1 MRAAGDILL
10 VSTYELGHQPLH
22 LASPLAFLERD
33 GYRPRAVDVSVEP
46 LDDEAIRRARFVAV
60 AVPMHTALR
69 LGAEV
74 GARVK
79 ALNPTAHLCYF
90 GLYAPLNREYLR
102 QHGADS
108 VLGGEYEAALVAVVR
123 AAELVKPIA
132 VLVAAVAAALPVA
145 PEPAHASEI
154 GAAELV
160 KPISALVEPIPGR
173 AGAAPPIAASEIG
186 AAELVKPIV
195 AMVEPIP
202 TARVSSGPPIPG
214 GESGAAELVKPL
226 AGERT
231 TAVRSAATGTVGGIE
246 LGEPCAAGRSD
257 DAGSAEKA
265 ADRPGEL
272 VKPISEMVEP
282 IVLERLDFP
291 VPSRARLPLLSRY
304 ARLEVDGEA
313 RLAGYA
319 EASRGCL
326 HHCRHCPIPPVY
338 EGRFFVVPIET
349 VVADVAQQVAAGA
362 RHVTLG
368 DPDFFNGPGH
378 AMAVA
383 RAIHAAHPSLTFDV
397 TIKVEHILRRRALFG
412 ELATL
417 GCAFVVSAVEST
429 SDTVLRLLDKG
440 HTRADLDEA
449 LAILDAAGLPLRPTW
464 LPFTPWTTL
473 DDYLDMLDWIESH
486 AMIDHVDLVQLA
498 VRLLIPPGSKLLSL
512 PEMQAVLG
520 PLEPEKLSYAWT
532 HPDPRMDR
540 LAHDVFSA
548 VAEGAHFA
556 DVRALARAA
565 AALPQLSTTAIV
577 HKRVRGRPPRL
588 SESWFC

>member
-1 MRAAGDILL
+1 MMRAAGDVLL

-22 LASPLAFLERD
+22 LASPLAFLERA
-33 GYRPRAVDVSVEP
+33 GYRPRALDVAVEP
-46 LDDEAIRRARFVAV
+46 LDDAAIAQAQFVAI

-79 ALNPTAHLCYF
+79 ALKPSAHLCYF

-102 QHGADS
+102 LHGADS
-108 VLGGEYEAALVAVVR
+108 VLGGEYEAALVEEVR

-132 VLVAAVAAALPVA
+132 AR
-145 PEPAHASEI
+145 
-154 GAAELV
+154 
-160 KPISALVEPIPGR
+160 VEPIQ
-173 AGAAPPIAASEIG
+173 
-186 AAELVKPIV
+186 
-195 AMVEPIP
+195 
-202 TARVSSGPPIPG
+202 
-214 GESGAAELVKPL
+214 L
-226 AGERT
+226 A
-231 TAVRSAATGTVGGIE
+231 
-246 LGEPCAAGRSD
+246 
-257 DAGSAEKA
+257 
-265 ADRPGEL
+265 
-272 VKPISEMVEP
+272 
-282 IVLERLDFP
+282 RLDFP
-291 VPSRARLPLLSRY
+291 VPSRNQLPLLSRY
-304 ARLEVDGEA
+304 ARLEVDSEA
-313 RLAGYA
+313 RLAGYT

-338 EGRFFVVPIET
+338 EGRFFVVPVET
-349 VVADVAQQVAAGA
+349 VVADVGQQVAAGA

-397 TIKVEHILRRRALFG
+397 TIKVEHILKRRGLFA
-412 ELATL
+412 ELAGL

-440 HTRADLDEA
+440 HSRADLDEA
-449 LAILDAAGLPLRPTW
+449 LAIVDDAGLPLRPTW
-464 LPFTPWTTL
+464 VPFTPWTTL
-473 DDYLDMLDWIESH
+473 ADYLDMLDWIESH
-486 AMIDHVDLVQLA
+486 AMVDHVDPVQLA
-498 VRLLIPPGSKLLSL
+498 VRLLIPPGSKLLAL
-512 PEMQAVLG
+512 PETQAVLG

-540 LAHDVFSA
+540 LAHDVFLA
-548 VAEGAHFA
+548 VSDGALFG
-556 DVRALARAA
+556 DVQALARAA
-565 AALPQLSTTAIV
+565 AALPQMPATTIV

>member
-22 LASPLAFLERD
+22 LASPLAFLERA
-33 GYRPRAVDVSVEP
+33 GYRPSGCDVSVEP
-46 LDDEAIRRARFVAV
+46 LDDAEIARARFVAV

-79 ALNPTAHLCYF
+79 ALNPSAHLCYF
-90 GLYAPLNREYLR
+90 GLYAPLNRDYLR

-108 VLGGEYEAALVAVVR
+108 VLGGEYEAALVEEVR
-123 AAELVKPIA
+123 AAELV
-132 VLVAAVAAALPVA
+132 
-145 PEPAHASEI
+145 
-154 GAAELV
+154 
-160 KPISALVEPIPGR
+160 EPIG
-173 AGAAPPIAASEIG
+173 S
-186 AAELVKPIV
+186 
-195 AMVEPIP
+195 MVEPIQ
-202 TARVSSGPPIPG
+202 
-214 GESGAAELVKPL
+214 L
-226 AGERT
+226 A
-231 TAVRSAATGTVGGIE
+231 
-246 LGEPCAAGRSD
+246 
-257 DAGSAEKA
+257 
-265 ADRPGEL
+265 
-272 VKPISEMVEP
+272 
-282 IVLERLDFP
+282 RLDFP
-291 VPSRARLPLLSRY
+291 VPSRMQLPQLSRY

-338 EGRFFVVPIET
+338 EGRFFVVAVET

-397 TIKVEHILRRRALFG
+397 TIKIEHILKRRTLFA
-412 ELATL
+412 ELAAL

-440 HTRADLDEA
+440 HSRADLDEA
-449 LAILDAAGLPLRPTW
+449 LAILDAADLPLRPTW
-464 LPFTPWTTL
+464 VPFTPWTTL
-473 DDYLDMLDWIESH
+473 TDYLDMLDWIESH
-486 AMIDHVDLVQLA
+486 ALIEHVDPVQLA
-498 VRLLIPPGSKLLSL
+498 VRLLIPPGSKLLAL
-512 PEMQAVLG
+512 PETQAVLG

-540 LAHDVFSA
+540 LAHDVFAA
-548 VAEGAHFA
+548 VADGALFG

-565 AALPQLSTTAIV
+565 AALPQLPASAII